1 MKIDRGRGG
10 RGRIILI
17 VKLNLK
23 LQCQSQVYSNYIDY
37 SGEYILAKRT
47 ITLAA
52 AILAD
57 INNKQ
62 VMLKHYVPFADS
74 TTEINNKQVDNPKN
88 IDVVMQMYNL
98 IEFGDNYLGATKS
111 LWQYYKNEPKNQMT
125 DSS

>member
-74 TTEINNKQVDNPKN
+74 TTEINNTQV
-88 IDVVMQMYNL
+88 
-98 IEFGDNYLGATKS
+98 GDNYLGATKS